1 MIVATPSVTE
11 NTIPTR
17 SESRVIR
24 FSLRSLLSIV
34 WQNRWLIAILA
45 LVTGIGTSAYMFM
58 QPDEYTA
65 EVTMLPQQ
73 SNSGL
78 GFLSQLVNLSGADP
92 IIDATYEEL
101 YAKIV
106 MSDHVLDQILQLDWT
121 YKRSAEPASIFAI
134 LDIEYDA
141 NDERA
146 RLRAHDRAKDRFRMQ
161 ILTFNRERM
170 TGFMTLRVTVQD
182 YPVLAAEIANFI
194 ALALDEYN
202 RQLHVAKASAQHAF
216 IEDRLVET
224 DRDLVAAEAAVTR
237 FIENNRSY
245 QSSPSLKQKYG
256 ELRREVTAQTSI
268 WVELRRQ
275 LEVAKIDE
283 SKEMVSVFVLDS
295 ASVPFRPS
303 GPRRI
308 LVSGLALFFGAS
320 LGVLVALV
328 REQLAPTARF
338 AH

>member
-1 MIVATPSVTE
+1 MIVATQSATE
-11 NTIPTR
+11 NTMTTR

-45 LVTGIGTSAYMFM
+45 LIAGIGTATYMFM

-73 SNSGL
+73 RNSSL

-106 MSDHVLDQILQLDWT
+106 MSDHILDQILQRDWT
-121 YKRSAEPASIFAI
+121 YERSAEPASIFAI

-141 NDERA
+141 NDESA
-146 RLRAHDRAKDRFRMQ
+146 RLRAHDQAKDRFRMR

-170 TGFMTLRVTVQD
+170 TGFMTLRVTVPD

-194 ALALDEYN
+194 D
-202 RQLHVAKASAQHAF
+202 RWRRVSSPAKAS
-216 IEDRLVET
+216 L
-224 DRDLVAAEAAVTR
+224 
-237 FIENNRSY
+237 
-245 QSSPSLKQKYG
+245 
-256 ELRREVTAQTSI
+256 
-268 WVELRRQ
+268 
-275 LEVAKIDE
+275 
-283 SKEMVSVFVLDS
+283 
-295 ASVPFRPS
+295 
-303 GPRRI
+303 
-308 LVSGLALFFGAS
+308 
-320 LGVLVALV
+320 
-328 REQLAPTARF
+328 
-338 AH
+338 